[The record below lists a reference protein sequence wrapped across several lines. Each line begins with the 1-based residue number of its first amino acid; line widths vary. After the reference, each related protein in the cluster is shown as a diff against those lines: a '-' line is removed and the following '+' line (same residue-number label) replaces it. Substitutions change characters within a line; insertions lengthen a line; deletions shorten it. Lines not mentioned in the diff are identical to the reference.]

1 MSKTV
6 SVVIPTY
13 NYGRFIAEAIESVL
27 AQTYEIGDIIVI
39 DDGSTDDTEK
49 IVSQFAGRV
58 RYFRQE
64 NAGVCA
70 ARNNGIAKATG
81 DFIAFL
87 DADDIWYPEK
97 TEKQLKKFAA
107 DPAVG
112 LVHCGMREF
121 DTVTGKTIRL
131 HRKGGEGW
139 VAEDILIWEK
149 PVIIGTGGSI
159 IVRREV
165 IDTVGNFDTRLK
177 NGEDWEFCLRVARKY
192 KVAFVKGPYVDYR
205 NHGVNAHMNV
215 DEMERSTL
223 IAWAKAFDSDD
234 RSVLRL
240 RSRSYG
246 NLHKVLAGSYMQ
258 NRQYYG
264 FARNVIKSLWFRP
277 SYITFYLHELLSGRR
292 AKETGKK

>member
-1 MSKTV
+1 MANTV

-13 NYGRFIAEAIESVL
+13 NYGHFIAEAIESVL
-27 AQTYEIGDIIVI
+27 AQTYEIQDIIVV

-49 IVSQFAGRV
+49 IVSQFSDRI

-70 ARNNGIAKATG
+70 ARNHGIAKATG

-121 DTVTGKTIRL
+121 DSSTGKTIRL
-131 HRKGGEGW
+131 HRNGGEGW

-159 IVRREV
+159 IVRRDV
-165 IDTVGNFDTRLK
+165 IETVGDFDTRLK
-177 NGEDWEFCLRVARKY
+177 NGEDWEFCLRVARKF
-192 KVAFVKGPYVDYR
+192 KVAFVRGPYVDYR

-215 DEMERSTL
+215 EEMERSTR
-223 IAWAKAFDSDD
+223 IAWAKAFASVD
-234 RSVLRL
+234 RGVLGL

-246 NLHKVLAGSYMQ
+246 NLHKVLAGSYLQ
-258 NRQYYG
+258 NKQYYG
-264 FARNVIKSLWFRP
+264 FVRNVIKSLWFRP
-277 SYITFYLHELLSGRR
+277 SYITFYLHELLRGRG
-292 AKETGKK
+292 AKDISKK